1 MTTYVNSKTVPVKVQ
16 YKLEGK
22 YYNQSVGD
30 GNPFDTPT
38 RTSYP
43 FEEFV
48 VAPGAEEELGDAV
61 IIGEVEMPAVTVPGP
76 IGGVVFTNSKTNPVK
91 VQYKLK
97 GKWYNQSVGD
107 GNPFDDGKRT
117 SYPFEEVTVA
127 AGETVELGAAVI
139 IALIEIT
146 PTAPLNWDLYGGN

>member
-1 MTTYVNSKTVPVKVQ
+1 MTTYVNAKTVPVKVQ

-61 IIGEVEMPAVTVPGP
+61 IIGEVEMDPVAVPGP

-97 GKWYNQSVGD
+97 GKWYNQSAGD
-107 GNPFDDGKRT
+107 GNAFDDGKRT

>member
-1 MTTYVNSKTVPVKVQ
+1 MTTYVNAKTVPVKVM

-61 IIGEVEMPAVTVPGP
+61 IIDEVEMDPVTVPGP
-76 IGGVVFTNSKTNPVK
+76 VGGVVFTNPKQNPVK
-91 VQYKLK
+91 VMYKLK

-107 GNPFDDGKRT
+107 GNAFDDGKRT
-117 SYPFEEVTVA
+117 SYPFEEVVVA
-127 AGETVELGAAVI
+127 VGETVELGAAVI
-139 IALIEIT
+139 FEVIEIT
-146 PTAPLNWDLYGGN
+146 PTAPIVFDPYAGN

>member
-1 MTTYVNSKTVPVKVQ
+1 MTTYVNAKTVPVKVQ

-22 YYNQSVGD
+22 Y
-30 GNPFDTPT
+30 
-38 RTSYP
+38 
-43 FEEFV
+43 
-48 VAPGAEEELGDAV
+48 
-61 IIGEVEMPAVTVPGP
+61 
-76 IGGVVFTNSKTNPVK
+76 
-91 VQYKLK
+91 
-97 GKWYNQSVGD
+97 YNQSVGD

-127 AGETVELGAAVI
+127 AGETVELGAATI